1 MPPSG
6 CAAWRNRLYVV
17 SSRPSQ
23 EGAIGGLCCTRGT
36 VPIARPHSPPIKG
49 GRICR
54 SCTCTPYVPIA
65 PCHKRGG
72 RCGGLCCMYTVARPH
87 PPEAERTAEQIVFLI
102 LFYI

>member
-23 EGAIGGLCCTRGT
+23 GGATGGLRGVRGT

-49 GRICR
+49 ARMGRVLLHRTSPSLPVTREGGGVGLVVYVHCSTPPPTR
-54 SCTCTPYVPIA
+54 SRA
-65 PCHKRGG
+65 DG
-72 RCGGLCCMYTVARPH
+72 RANCVLNPLGLTG
-87 PPEAERTAEQIVFLI
+87 
-102 LFYI
+102 